1 MELNKLIRKRDSLQ
15 RKKFECLNKILQM
28 SKNFNKIEKEK
39 GYGRASLNYANACKN
54 VDVIDMEINKIG
66 KEIKKLKIKKN
77 K

>member
-1 MELNKLIRKRDSLQ
+1 MLLSSS
-15 RKKFECLNKILQM
+15 LNKILQM

-54 VDVIDMEINKIG
+54 VDVIDREINKIG
-66 KEIKKLKIKKN
+66 KEIKKLKNKKS

>member
-54 VDVIDMEINKIG
+54 VDVIDREINKIG
-66 KEIKKLKIKKN
+66 KEIKKLKNKKS